1 MATNVP
7 VKRISTDK
15 PNVITKIAEI
25 WGKKRAEEAVTMCL
39 NRKPTEEEIQ
49 RAMVIG
55 KWFLGW
61 TEETGQCPIG
71 ISNEYWFKKLCALFE
86 WIAMLE
92 SESINSK

>member
-7 VKRISTDK
+7 SKKVSTD
-15 PNVITKIAEI
+15 VIDKIAEI
-25 WGKKRAEEAVTMCL
+25 WGKQRAEEAVTMCL

-61 TEETGQCPIG
+61 TEETSQCPIK
-71 ISNEYWFKKLCALFE
+71 ISDKHWFKKLCALFE